1 MSGIAGVFN
10 LTGEPVDPALL
21 GRMTASIAHRGPD
34 GIQYAIDGFIG
45 IAHCKLATT
54 PESLAET
61 QPLWDESHTCCLAL
75 DGRVD
80 NREELARDLKS
91 AGAVLRDGSDAE
103 LVLKAFLAWRADSPR
118 RIVGDFAYV
127 VWDSGSRR
135 LFCARDHVGIRP
147 FYYFTDGS
155 VFLWASELRPILQ
168 HPSVSCA
175 PNEGM
180 IAEYLADRIC
190 TRGETLYRDIR
201 KLPGACCATVDPRG
215 TSVRAYWTLNPE
227 ESIRYKRDADYAAH
241 FSAVFEQAVRCRLR
255 THTAHIGAELSG
267 GLDSSSVVMTADRLL
282 SAGGRPK
289 LRTFSLVFP
298 GLPCDETPYIQA
310 VVDRTGVHST
320 LVPPSHASASDVVR
334 QVEDYADLPDYPT
347 VSMADGLRRAANAQ
361 GTRVLLTGYGGDQ
374 WLTGDLFYAADL
386 IRSGRW
392 FECLCRLKDESRRGR
407 IDSIPMAAFNYG
419 IRPLA
424 PQILRRAVRRF
435 RGGSAGPRF
444 PWLRDEFIRESNLL
458 DRIRYRPPACRR
470 FAMREFVE
478 TLGSGF
484 LEHGFDM
491 MDRSVARFALESRH
505 PFFDIRLI
513 EFLAAVPSDQRR
525 RGAIKF
531 VLRNAT
537 RGTLPEMVR
546 VRQDKADFGR
556 QFIAALECLGG
567 SGLFA
572 DGRLSTSHR
581 LNLAETRRMCAEM
594 AAAAG
599 AYNNR
604 ALPHTWQLW
613 LAAAVDLWLQ
623 KLPAPSGRDT
633 LTGCLAP
640 MET

>member
-1 MSGIAGVFN
+1 MSGIAGILN

-34 GIQYAIDGFIG
+34 GIRYAIDGPIG

-118 RIVGDFAYV
+118 RIVGDFAYI
-127 VWDSGSRR
+127 VWDCSSRR

-147 FYYFTDGS
+147 FYYYTDGS
-155 VFLWASELRPILQ
+155 VFLWASELRPLLQ
-168 HPSVSCA
+168 HPAVPRV

-190 TRGETLYRDIR
+190 TRDETLYRDIR
-201 KLPGACCATVDPRG
+201 KLPGACCATVDSSG

-241 FSAVFEQAVRCRLR
+241 FSAVFEKAVRCRLR
-255 THTAHIGAELSG
+255 TNTPHIGAELSG

-282 SAGGRPK
+282 TAEGRPK
-289 LRTFSLVFP
+289 LRTFSLIFP
-298 GLPCDETPYIQA
+298 GLPCDETQYIQA
-310 VVDRTGVHST
+310 VVDRCGVPST
-320 LVPPSHASASDVVR
+320 LVPPSRPSPSDVL
-334 QVEDYADLPDYPT
+334 QQIAAYADLPDYPT
-347 VSMADGLRRAANAQ
+347 VSMADGLRRAAYAQ
-361 GTRVLLTGYGGDQ
+361 DVRVLLTGYGGDQ

-386 IRSGRW
+386 VRRGR
-392 FECLCRLKDESRRGR
+392 FLECLRRVKDEFHRGR
-407 IDSIPMAAFNYG
+407 IDSVFKATFNYG

-424 PQILRRAVRRF
+424 PETLRRAVRSV
-435 RGGSAGPRF
+435 RGNRARPRF
-444 PWLRDEFIRESNLL
+444 PWLRDKFVRESNLL

-491 MDRSVARFALESRH
+491 VDRSAARFALESRH

-513 EFLAAVPSDQRR
+513 EFCAAIPSDQRR
-525 RGAIKF
+525 RGVIKF
-531 VLRNAT
+531 VLRNAM
-537 RGTLPEMVR
+537 RNVLPEVVR
-546 VRQDKADFGR
+546 TRNGKADFGH
-556 QFIAALECLGG
+556 QFATALESLGG
-567 SGLFA
+567 SDLFA
-572 DGRLSTSHR
+572 DGRFSISHR
-581 LNLAETRRMCAEM
+581 LNLVEMRRMYAEM
-594 AAAAG
+594 AAAAH
-599 AYNNR
+599 ANNVL
-604 ALPHTWQLW
+604 ALPHNWQLW
-613 LAAAVDLWLQ
+613 LAVAIGLWLQ
-623 KLPAPSGRDT
+623 LPAPPSRDT
-633 LTGCLAP
+633 LTGCLSP